1 MQINNNSCLAFK
13 TETGLNK
20 LQSKLQRTAQ
30 GSTTL
35 SLVETEL
42 FSMTQ
47 SGETQCTSRFM
58 LYNYTT
64 LFQPLFSI

>member
-35 SLVETEL
+35 SLADTEL